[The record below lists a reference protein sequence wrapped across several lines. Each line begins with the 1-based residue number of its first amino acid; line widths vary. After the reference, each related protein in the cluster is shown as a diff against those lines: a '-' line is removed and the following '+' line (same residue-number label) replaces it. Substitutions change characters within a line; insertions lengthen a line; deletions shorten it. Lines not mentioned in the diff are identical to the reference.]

1 MPCFIYD
8 TLLPPFQRK
17 VLYWLV
23 ICSLKVLL
31 LGIVLMRAV
40 LYGVSYTVTCMPL
53 LGWSEK
59 GNCLSSKE
67 TAEYLKKKRKR
78 EGNIL
83 YNTKKRT
90 LELLKQKMIWITT
103 SLQSTWVCNLA
114 SEIPWRLFYNLAAKL
129 AEKKN
134 LLTKQRLF
142 CQFLVVVVRW
152 IYVIKR
158 YLKHGLWF
166 HAADFT

>member
-1 MPCFIYD
+1 
-8 TLLPPFQRK
+8 
-17 VLYWLV
+17 
-23 ICSLKVLL
+23 
-31 LGIVLMRAV
+31 
-40 LYGVSYTVTCMPL
+40 MPL

-67 TAEYLKKKRKR
+67 TAECLKKKRKR

-114 SEIPWRLFYNLAAKL
+114 SEIPWRLFYNLAAQL
-129 AEKKN
+129 VEKKKIVDKTKASLSVPCCGCEMN
-134 LLTKQRLF
+134 LCNKVLF
-142 CQFLVVVVRW
+142 KAWAMVLCSWL
-152 IYVIKR
+152 
-158 YLKHGLWF
+158 YLILKESSLNSVAQPDAPVAF
-166 HAADFT
+166 AT